1 MNTIDIIKGNSF
13 SFSVSV
19 PIDKVSQINEIVV
32 SIADVVVAKK
42 SDDTLVLADG
52 FTNKYIV
59 ELSSQYTQSQRGSCL
74 VTVAIDF
81 DDLGVRKSSAN
92 DGLMLRFIETQ
103 NGFNNEATSEILD
116 AALVFSIDVDTITT
130 QVELATVMR
139 GYNTLEMFRV
149 EKNLPNA
156 TFDEMMTYYYFV
168 GSQQTI
174 PITNKQDGN
183 TINHILNGKVIGK
196 FINTDG
202 SVDPGVWVEYASN
215 SSVIFRT
222 PILDDVL
229 NTNYNG
235 WLICEKYSD

>member
-1 MNTIDIIKGNSF
+1 MNTIDVIKGNSF

-42 SDDTLVLADG
+42 SDNTLNLADG

-92 DGLMLRFIETQ
+92 DGLMLRFIESQ
-103 NGFNNEATSEILD
+103 NGFNNEATSEVID
-116 AALVFSIDVDTITT
+116 AALVFFIDVDTITT

-139 GYNTLEMFRV
+139 GYSAYEIAVQNGYSGTES
-149 EKNLPNA
+149 EWNA
-156 TFDEMMTYYYFV
+156 
-168 GSQQTI
+168 
-174 PITNKQDGN
+174 
-183 TINHILNGKVIGK
+183 
-196 FINTDG
+196 
-202 SVDPGVWVEYASN
+202 SVNSNRLAAEAAATTATTQAGISTTKAGEVYA
-215 SSVIFRT
+215 
-222 PILDDVL
+222 
-229 NTNYNG
+229 
-235 WLICEKYSD
+235 